1 MKGVFLVNSCIS
13 KVLICDDSMLVRKKL
28 RDLLEE
34 MHCQV
39 YEAKDGA
46 ECVELF
52 KNHQPGTVF
61 MDIVMPELDG
71 LAALKQ
77 IKTLDKCAKVIMLSS
92 TGTSTKVLEAL
103 KHGATDFI
111 QKPYTRDQ
119 IAKAI
124 GYSE

>member
-1 MKGVFLVNSCIS
+1 MVNTCTS

-39 YEAKDGA
+39 YEAKNGV

-52 KNHQPGTVF
+52 KNHKPGTIF

-71 LAALKQ
+71 LEALKQ
-77 IKTLDKCAKVIMLSS
+77 IRELDKCAKVIMLSS
-92 TGTSTKVLEAL
+92 TGTSSKVLEAL
-103 KHGATDFI
+103 KHGAADFI
-111 QKPYTRDQ
+111 QKPYNRDQ
-119 IAKAI
+119 IAKAV
-124 GYSE
+124 GYSK